1 MTVLEQR
8 FMELMPR
15 YIKDLTNEVF
25 ELRKEIAGLHEQLK
39 GNENEVFK
47 FRKEIAGLREQ
58 LKGNE
63 GQKEG

>member
-25 ELRKEIAGLHEQLK
+25 ELRKEIAGL
-39 GNENEVFK
+39 
-47 FRKEIAGLREQ
+47 RGLREQ